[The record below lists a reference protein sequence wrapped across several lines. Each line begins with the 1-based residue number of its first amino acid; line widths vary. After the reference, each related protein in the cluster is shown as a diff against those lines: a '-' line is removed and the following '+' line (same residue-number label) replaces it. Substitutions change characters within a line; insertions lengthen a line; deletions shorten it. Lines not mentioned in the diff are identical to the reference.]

1 MSRVGSLTVMG
12 DTDRAVLR
20 AAALHLDR
28 HRTRIEFEVNRRLGR
43 AGPPPAAR
51 GEIVRRFRTFCRL
64 ASVDWSAARPS
75 FDGLGGQ
82 PASGLESAIEA
93 ATAAAADCAPEAEIR
108 DALAL
113 LSDRFRAGIRRSF
126 APTSA
131 DEEPKRKRRGKRRAN
146 AGKRVRAAIDRIS
159 DAYVALCL
167 DTGTIYDL
175 NPAAESLFGGDTDEL
190 LAREFSQLI
199 GKEDETAYANL
210 EARLDAGEDAGPL
223 YMLLRRLSGE
233 DIPVE
238 LKAST
243 HTIGGRRLAIL
254 SVRER
259 TEFVPEGTDYSTR
272 TTPSPRIISTR
283 ESTARST

>member
-1 MSRVGSLTVMG
+1 MG
-12 DTDRAVLR
+12 DTEREVLR

-28 HRTRIEFEVNRRLGR
+28 NRTRIEFEVNRRLGR
-43 AGPPPAAR
+43 VGPPPAAR

-64 ASVDWSAARPS
+64 ASLDWNAARPS

-82 PASGLESAIEA
+82 TAGGLESAIVA
-93 ATAAAADCAPEAEIR
+93 ATVAASDCAPTDEIR
-108 DALAL
+108 EAL
-113 LSDRFRAGIRRSF
+113 LLLSERFRAGIRRSF
-126 APTSA
+126 APTTA
-131 DEEPKRKRRGKRRAN
+131 EEEKKRKRRGKRRAN

-190 LAREFSQLI
+190 LARDFSQLI
-199 GKEDETAYANL
+199 GKDDEITYANL

-223 YMLLRRLSGE
+223 YMKVRRLSGE
-233 DIPVE
+233 DVPVE
-238 LKAST
+238 VRAST

-254 SVRER
+254 SARER
-259 TEFVPEGTDYSTR
+259 TEFVSGEPGYSTR